1 MGRAA
6 TREYLKRKNELFKR
20 VRPSSVYRLLCDHED
35 RHESIYEIGE
45 AEGDGEG
52 GFDALHAGSR
62 GGDERK
68 DGGGVAKASAR
79 SGTVQ
84 IVTHGAE
91 DAVPEV
97 ERKVRLPASTICFLC
112 TPRGANPRRAAL
124 QRVRADSPP
133 CACTFGR
140 RCGHRDAG
148 CAQAQ
153 PYLILDV
160 RDPDDFAACHVMEG
174 ACSGGGGGCMG
185 SCAAAAA
192 HRGSLF
198 CLSGVVCRVAPA
210 VSYPGPRISQDRVT
224 PQLFS
229 YVRTTCC
236 HRAVEVVV

>member
-174 ACSGGGGGCMG
+174 ACSGEGGGGTWGHAQRRRRTGAHC
-185 SCAAAAA
+185 SVCLVWCAV
-192 HRGSLF
+192 L
-198 CLSGVVCRVAPA
+198 
-210 VSYPGPRISQDRVT
+210 
-224 PQLFS
+224 PQLCPTLGPAYRRTVLHPS
-229 YVRTTCC
+229 YSAMCVQ
-236 HRAVEVVV
+236 RAATALWR